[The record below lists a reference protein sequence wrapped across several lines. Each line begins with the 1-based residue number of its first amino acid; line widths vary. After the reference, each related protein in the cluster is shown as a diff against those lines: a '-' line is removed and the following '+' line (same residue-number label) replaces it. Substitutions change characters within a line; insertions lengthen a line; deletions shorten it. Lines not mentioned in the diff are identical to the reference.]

1 LRLLPDNQDLGAWAG
16 LAAGRDPF
24 RRPAPDF
31 RERGFMN
38 KPRWNLYPLNP
49 VFSNTP
55 SKTFYGEQ
63 CPSVADLISFAGAT
77 DKAENASLTLVLDEY
92 RLLSFALHGV
102 PYVYACIGFNLRQ

>member
-1 LRLLPDNQDLGAWAG
+1 
-16 LAAGRDPF
+16 
-24 RRPAPDF
+24 
-31 RERGFMN
+31 MN

-55 SKTFYGEQ
+55 SKTFYGQE
-63 CPSVADLISFAGAT
+63 CPSVADLIAFAGAT
-77 DKAENASLTLVLDEY
+77 DKAENAALTLVLDEY